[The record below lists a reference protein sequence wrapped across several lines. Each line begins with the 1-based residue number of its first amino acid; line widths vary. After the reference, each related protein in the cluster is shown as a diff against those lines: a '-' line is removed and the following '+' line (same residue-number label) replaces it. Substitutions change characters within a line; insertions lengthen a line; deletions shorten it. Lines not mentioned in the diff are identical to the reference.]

1 MNQAAIK
8 FRGGTMAWVG
18 PDGTT
23 KQMGMTMNRYL
34 VELHGSSYGHHKTWR
49 VVRQYDRCI
58 MCVCVYKRGA
68 YRVCEE
74 LNALASGKMGASGA
88 EDMYVS

>member
-1 MNQAAIK
+1 MS
-8 FRGGTMAWVG
+8 
-18 PDGTT
+18 D
-23 KQMGMTMNRYL
+23 RYM
-34 VELHGSSYGHHKTWR
+34 VELHGSSYGNHNTWR

-68 YRVCEE
+68 FRVCEE
-74 LNALASGKMGASGA
+74 LNDLASGKMGASDA

>member
-1 MNQAAIK
+1 MVS
-8 FRGGTMAWVG
+8 VG

-23 KQMGMTMNRYL
+23 KQMRMMMNRYL
-34 VELHGSSYGHHKTWR
+34 VEVHGSSYGNHKTWR

-68 YRVCEE
+68 HRVCDE
-74 LNALASGKMGASGA
+74 LNALASGKMGANKEGDQHA
-88 EDMYVS
+88 N

>member
-1 MNQAAIK
+1 
-8 FRGGTMAWVG
+8 
-18 PDGTT
+18 
-23 KQMGMTMNRYL
+23 MNRYS
-34 VELHGSSYGHHKTWR
+34 VEHHGRYGNHKTWR
-49 VVRQYDRCI
+49 VVRKYDKCI

-74 LNALASGKMGASGA
+74 LNALASGKMGASDA

>member
-1 MNQAAIK
+1 
-8 FRGGTMAWVG
+8 MAWVG

-23 KQMGMTMNRYL
+23 KQRGTMMNRYL
-34 VELHGSSYGHHKTWR
+34 VELHGSSYGNHKTWR

-68 YRVCEE
+68 FRVCEE
-74 LNALASGKMGASGA
+74 LNALASGKMGESDA

>member
-8 FRGGTMAWVG
+8 FRGGTTVSAG

-23 KQMGMTMNRYL
+23 KQMGMMMNRYL
-34 VELHGSSYGHHKTWR
+34 VELHCSSYKHKTWR
-49 VVRQYDRCI
+49 VVRRYDKCI

-68 YRVCEE
+68 CRVCDE
-74 LNALASGKMGASGA
+74 LNALASGKMGENSA
-88 EDMYVS
+88 EDMHVS

>member
-1 MNQAAIK
+1 
-8 FRGGTMAWVG
+8 MAWVG

-23 KQMGMTMNRYL
+23 KQRGTMMNRYL
-34 VELHGSSYGHHKTWR
+34 VELHGSSYGNHKTWR

-68 YRVCEE
+68 FRVCEE
-74 LNALASGKMGASGA
+74 LNAIASGKMGASGA

>member
-1 MNQAAIK
+1 
-8 FRGGTMAWVG
+8 MAWVG

-23 KQMGMTMNRYL
+23 KQRGTMMNRYL
-34 VELHGSSYGHHKTWR
+34 VELHGSSYGNHKTWR
-49 VVRQYDRCI
+49 VVSQYDKCI

-74 LNALASGKMGASGA
+74 LNALASDKMGASGA

>member
-8 FRGGTMAWVG
+8 FRGGTMALVG

-23 KQMGMTMNRYL
+23 KQMEMTMNRYL
-34 VELHGSSYGHHKTWR
+34 VELHGSSYGNHKTWR
-49 VVRQYDRCI
+49 VVRRYDNCI

-68 YRVCEE
+68 HRVCEE